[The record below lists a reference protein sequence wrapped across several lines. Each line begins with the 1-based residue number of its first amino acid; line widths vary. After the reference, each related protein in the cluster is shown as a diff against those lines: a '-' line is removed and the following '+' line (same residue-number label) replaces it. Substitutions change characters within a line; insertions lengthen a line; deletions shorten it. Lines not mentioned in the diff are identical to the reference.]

1 MAPFQVVSFGARW
14 LTKQLASE
22 FDQYGGISTDK
33 LYEALENQTYRPDLI
48 LDGMRK
54 FDDPETRDPKLRRH
68 TGYHKQ
74 IMKGI
79 ALSHEF
85 VDFVQEHKRQI
96 LEPALLSGYYAAT
109 RYVTTK
115 RIFIWCRSGRH
126 RSVALTVLMKA
137 CLEQDGFAVDV
148 INLKKSWRHL
158 CGGPGKCGECVL
170 APWVNDPSRVAQV
183 V

>member
-1 MAPFQVVSFGARW
+1 MREV
-14 LTKQLASE
+14 
-22 FDQYGGISTDK
+22 
-33 LYEALENQTYRPDLI
+33 LEQQSYRPDLI
-48 LDGMRK
+48 LDGMRR
-54 FDDPETRDPKLRRH
+54 FDDPETRDPELRNH
-68 TGYHKQ
+68 TGYHKK
-74 IMKGI
+74 IMEGI

-85 VDFVQEHKRQI
+85 VDFVQEHKRRI
-96 LEPALLSGYYAAT
+96 LEPTLESGYYVAT
-109 RYVTTK
+109 RYERTK

-158 CGGPGKCGECVL
+158 CGVPGKCAECQM

>member
-1 MAPFQVVSFGARW
+1 MREV
-14 LTKQLASE
+14 
-22 FDQYGGISTDK
+22 
-33 LYEALENQTYRPDLI
+33 LEQQSYRPDLI

-54 FDDPETRDPKLRRH
+54 LDDPETRDPELRNH
-68 TGYHKQ
+68 TGYHKK
-74 IMKGI
+74 IMEGI

-85 VDFVQEHKRQI
+85 VDFVQEHKRRI
-96 LEPALLSGYYAAT
+96 LEPTLVSGYYVAT
-109 RYVTTK
+109 RYERTK

-137 CLEQDGFAVDV
+137 CFEQDGFNVEL
-148 INLKKSWRHL
+148 INLQKSWRHL
-158 CGGPGKCGECVL
+158 CGGPGKCDECET